1 MKFSILVATYN
12 HEQFILSTIS
22 TCLNQNYD
30 DYEVIVSDDCSTDA
44 TYEIIKKI
52 SNPKLTIYRQDKNIG
67 EYNNRN
73 FLLNIAKGEFVIY
86 IDGEDLIYSHAL
98 CNISGYIE
106 LFPNSQILIARSWEE
121 KYPHPNFINPLLFA
135 KNNFL
140 GFGLTALNFTGLIIK
155 RSTLLSLGGFDN
167 NNIKIGDLYIQLKIG
182 LKYGA
187 LIIPDGFS
195 WWRRRKGQAS
205 ESLLN
210 DGFLYFQQLLLF
222 WPQFVNSSNLLSNN
236 DKERSLINF
245 YGNILRFC
253 FRSMFKLNFLKV
265 IIFLRSNKIPFKYYK
280 SIFIK
285 PFYSYYS

>member
-52 SNPKLTIYRQDKNIG
+52 SNPKLTIYKQDKNIG

-73 FLLNIAKGEFVIY
+73 FLLNIAKGEFIIY

-98 CNISGYIE
+98 SNINGFIE

-121 KYPHPNFINPLLFA
+121 KSPYPNFINPLLFA

-155 RSTLLSLGGFDN
+155 RSTLLYLGGFDN

-195 WWRRRKGQAS
+195 WWRRKKGQAS

-265 IIFLRSNKIPFKYYK
+265 IVFLRSNKIPFKYYK
-280 SIFIK
+280 SIFLK
-285 PFYSYYS
+285 PSYSYYS